1 MTITFET
8 ENYGPVAVTHAPE
21 EGIDPNGRAFWRIS
35 GSGLVACSFGD
46 LPVVVEGL
54 CGPITGE
61 GVIR

>member
-21 EGIDPNGRAFWRIS
+21 EGIHPNGRAFWRIA
-35 GSGLVACSFGD
+35 GHGLVACAFGD
-46 LPVVVEGL
+46 LPEAVEDH